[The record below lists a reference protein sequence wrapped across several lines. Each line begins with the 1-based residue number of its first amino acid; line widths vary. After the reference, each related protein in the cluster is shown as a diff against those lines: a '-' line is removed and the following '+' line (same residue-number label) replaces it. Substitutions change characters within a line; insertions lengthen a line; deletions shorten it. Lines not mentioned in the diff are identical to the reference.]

1 MSESKVESKV
11 ESKILIVED
20 EAIVAEDIASRLEK
34 MGYTIAD
41 IVASGEEAIVAANTT
56 QPDIVLMDI
65 MLQGKIGGIVAAR
78 QIYTELNV
86 PVIYL
91 TAYADPKTLK
101 QAKVTNPFGY
111 ILKPFKDKELQATI
125 EIARS
130 RHEKEVQVR
139 VQLQTVELQREIADT
154 RNQEKSDYLSML
166 SYDFRNSIANIQ
178 AWTQLF
184 NLFSN
189 KWPEEK
195 KNRVLKEIETAAER
209 MNVVLSGVKMLSQ
222 SEQVEN
228 TFNPTRLDGLYLCQ
242 TLIDKLQHNFGDKY
256 QIVFKFQGQNDAV
269 GDEHL
274 LWLLLNNLFD
284 NAMKYS
290 PEGSEIC
297 LNLSG
302 QSGEI
307 CFQVQDCGIGIPEK
321 DIPHLFQ
328 PFKRGSNAGL
338 VPGTGLGL
346 AIVKR
351 VVDLHHGTIEIN
363 SEEDRGTTVT
373 VKLPVQP

>member
-338 VPGTGLGL
+338 IPGVGLGL